1 MEDTLGKWSE
11 LSNNNIEKYLG
22 IIVSQ
27 DLSWEAQIDN
37 AVKRAN
43 RILGILKNTFYR
55 RYTSLWRN
63 L

>member
-22 IIVSQ
+22 IIVSH